1 MALFPE
7 RRARKILDEGA
18 AGADPQ
24 SLEETL
30 NKRERILDKVLSN
43 ASLAPYLSQVKLL
56 LQLVQDYAKGNYRGI
71 PWWSL
76 GAIVTA
82 LGYILMPLDSI
93 PDVIPI
99 AGYLDDAVVLKLCLD
114 MISKDLQHY
123 RIAKQQQ
130 NGASR
135 GSAEQSPEDKKPLS

>member
-18 AGADPQ
+18 ADADTQ
-24 SLEETL
+24 SLQKTL
-30 NKRERILDKVLSN
+30 SNRERILDKVLSN
-43 ASLAPYLSQVKLL
+43 ASLAPYLSQVKVL
-56 LQLVQDYAKGNYRGI
+56 LQLVQDYAKGNYREI

-114 MISKDLQHY
+114 MISKDLLHY

-130 NGASR
+130 NDSSR
-135 GSAEQSPEDKKPLS
+135 GPAEQSPEDEKPLS